1 MRGFR
6 SSEYVDVPAMTVKI
20 FVFNPF
26 QENTYVISDDTKDCV
41 IIDPGCYEEREKKIL
56 TEYIASDNLTVRMLL
71 NTHCHIDHI
80 LGNAFV
86 KEKYNVKLYIHTKEE
101 FVLNAQKIFAPNYG
115 FHQYHEARPDAYL
128 TPGEFIEFGE
138 QKFSILFVPGH
149 APGHVAFYNEKEKI
163 VIGGDVLFEGSIGRT
178 DLPGGN
184 FNTLIKS
191 IHQQLFTLPDD
202 VVVYPGHGNET
213 TIGVEKATNPFC
225 RLT

>member
-1 MRGFR
+1 
-6 SSEYVDVPAMTVKI
+6 MTLKF

-26 QENTYVISDDTKDCV
+26 QENTYVISDSTKECI
-41 IIDPGCYEEREKKIL
+41 IIDPGCYEEHEKKIL
-56 TEYIASDNLTVRMLL
+56 VDYIADNHLNVRMLL

-80 LGNAFV
+80 LGNDFV
-86 KEKYNVKLYIHTKEE
+86 KEKYKTKLYIHPTEE

-115 FHQYHEARPDAYL
+115 FHQYHEAKPDAYL
-128 TPGEFIEFGE
+128 TPGESIEFGK

-149 APGHVAFYNEKEKI
+149 APGHVAFYNEKEKV
-163 VIGGDVLFEGSIGRT
+163 VIGGDVLFAGSIGRT

-191 IHQQLFTLPDD
+191 IHEQLFTLPDD
-202 VVVYPGHGNET
+202 VVVYAGHGEET
-213 TIGVEKATNPFC
+213 TIGVEKRTNPFC

>member
-1 MRGFR
+1 
-6 SSEYVDVPAMTVKI
+6 MTVKF

-26 QENTYVISDDTKDCV
+26 QENTYVISDNTNECV
-41 IIDPGCYEEREKKIL
+41 IIDPGCYEEDEKRLL
-56 TEYIASDNLTVRMLL
+56 TDYIADNHLNVRMLL

-80 LGNAFV
+80 LGNYFV
-86 KEKYNVKLYIHTKEE
+86 KEKYKTKLYIHPKEE
-101 FVLNAQKIFAPNYG
+101 FVLNAQQIFAPNYG

-128 TPGEFIEFGE
+128 TPGESVAFGD

-149 APGHVAFYNEKEKI
+149 APGHVAFYNEKEKV

-191 IHQQLFTLPDD
+191 IHEQLFTLPDD
-202 VVVYPGHGNET
+202 VVVYPGHGSET
-213 TIGVEKATNPFC
+213 TIGVEKRTNPFC